1 MFAIAF
7 FLMMSPLHFPLVTFL
22 VADSLKSICNGH
34 KTNIVSTSPFSSF
47 PFPKLEI
54 GNEWYHQS
62 TKSHM
67 QSIINPHLFCF
78 SANFYVKSLFPKHI
92 LYKSV

>member
-22 VADSLKSICNGH
+22 VADGLKSICDGH
-34 KTNIVSTSPFSSF
+34 KINIVSTSPFSSF
-47 PFPKLEI
+47 PFPKLEVD
-54 GNEWYHQS
+54 NKWYHQS
-62 TKSHM
+62 TKSHI

-78 SANFYVKSLFPKHI
+78 SANFYVKSFFSNHI
-92 LYKSV
+92 LCESV